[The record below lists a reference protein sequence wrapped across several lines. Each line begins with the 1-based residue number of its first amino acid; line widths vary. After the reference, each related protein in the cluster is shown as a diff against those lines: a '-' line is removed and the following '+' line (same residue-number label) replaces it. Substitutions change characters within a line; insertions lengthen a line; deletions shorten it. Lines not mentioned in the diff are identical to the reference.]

1 MTTDVQTEKIIFN
14 KILQDCKY
22 YDTVKDEYFETPEI
36 RKAYEISRRFF
47 ERYKESPVKKQL
59 KHLVVHNKLEEQLS
73 LEFIDGLFDSNEEY
87 EEQWLQETLE
97 GWVSWRALT
106 TTIFRA
112 FTYMKSQKVSTE
124 NVKDVVDKVVGI
136 VRDGTSI
143 ELGNDDCLDF
153 SDPSSHRSIT
163 MQSFSTGYS
172 FLDLTMGGGWIPGT
186 LNVVMGAQKSG
197 KSVWLLNLAANA
209 VKMGKNVMII
219 TLELLDYQ
227 YLQRISANL
236 MGVTTSEY
244 SKKLKDNDPLWLKR
258 NIKKVIDYGDGYN
271 PFGNLMIKAY
281 PTSTASAND
290 IEAFIKKKEAT
301 TGIKFDLV
309 VIDYLN
315 IMKNWR
321 NPNSEN
327 TYMKVKQISEDVRA
341 MALRNGWAIAS
352 ATQMNRSNQG
362 STDISMTDI
371 SESIGLAS
379 TLDTLYGIIQTELM
393 KSEGEYMLK
402 SLALRNSEESG
413 YRKKF
418 TVNYSTMNIYE
429 TADPAITT

>member
-1 MTTDVQTEKIIFN
+1 
-14 KILQDCKY
+14 
-22 YDTVKDEYFETPEI
+22 
-36 RKAYEISRRFF
+36 
-47 ERYKESPVKKQL
+47 
-59 KHLVVHNKLEEQLS
+59 
-73 LEFIDGLFDSNEEY
+73 
-87 EEQWLQETLE
+87 
-97 GWVSWRALT
+97 
-106 TTIFRA
+106 
-112 FTYMKSQKVSTE
+112 
-124 NVKDVVDKVVGI
+124 
-136 VRDGTSI
+136 
-143 ELGNDDCLDF
+143 
-153 SDPSSHRSIT
+153 
-163 MQSFSTGYS
+163 
-172 FLDLTMGGGWIPGT
+172 MGGGWIPGT
-186 LNVVMGAQKSG
+186 LNVFMGAQKSG

-258 NIKKVIDYGDGYN
+258 NIRKVIDYGDGYN

-290 IEAFIKKKEAT
+290 IEAFIKKKEAS

-341 MALRNGWAIAS
+341 MALRNKWTIAS
-352 ATQMNRSNQG
+352 ATQMNRTNQG

-402 SLALRNSEESG
+402 SLALRNSEDSG
-413 YRKKF
+413 LRKKF
-418 TVNYSTMNIYE
+418 TVNYSIMSIYE
-429 TADPAITT
+429 TAEPAITT